1 MSVKELTKT
10 IIITIERESMK
21 KVLMSLTVFILFLGA
36 ASAQENNPKFSGLM
50 FGDYFYNASSRN
62 GADKDLNGFQFRR
75 IYITTDYTI
84 SDNFSTR
91 FRLESDQI
99 GLKGGNTE
107 WGVMVKDAWL
117 KWKDIFNGSDLIF
130 GISPTPA
137 FDVSEGAWGHRYLE
151 KTIMDLNHIVSS
163 RDLGIDLKGKFDQGG
178 TIKYWVKIGNN
189 SGNAPEAN
197 KYKRFYG
204 LLEFDPSPD
213 FLITLY
219 GDYAS
224 YPQVMDPSDN
234 QLKNNSGFVG
244 AAFLSYKQKGSFGL
258 GAEGFIA
265 NRQNQYA
272 PDPTSALQSQNGSG
286 VSLWAYVN
294 FNPTIQLVGRFDT
307 FDPNSDVDKDGRNM
321 ILAGLQ
327 INPVKNV
334 SITPN
339 VEVFTYQADA
349 PENGDKSDV
358 TPRKMLSWG

>member
-1 MSVKELTKT
+1 
-10 IIITIERESMK
+10 
-21 KVLMSLTVFILFLGA
+21 
-36 ASAQENNPKFSGLM
+36 
-50 FGDYFYNASSRN
+50 
-62 GADKDLNGFQFRR
+62 
-75 IYITTDYTI
+75 
-84 SDNFSTR
+84 
-91 FRLESDQI
+91 
-99 GLKGGNTE
+99 
-107 WGVMVKDAWL
+107 
-117 KWKDIFNGSDLIF
+117 
-130 GISPTPA
+130 
-137 FDVSEGAWGHRYLE
+137 
-151 KTIMDLNHIVSS
+151 
-163 RDLGIDLKGKFDQGG
+163 
-178 TIKYWVKIGNN
+178 
-189 SGNAPEAN
+189 
-197 KYKRFYG
+197 
-204 LLEFDPSPD
+204 
-213 FLITLY
+213 
-219 GDYAS
+219 
-224 YPQVMDPSDN
+224 MDPSDN

-358 TPRKMLSWG
+358 TPRITFFWEF